1 MQPARILKPL
11 IHLLA
16 LLILLSSFSF
26 SFAVDTDGDGV
37 DDIQDAFPQDASQQY
52 LPIDEALSKIE
63 DPNLRSCLEGQTQ
76 GFQTAGELTETGC
89 PQWNNVSSLEG
100 LQHFTELEVV
110 WGDGPN
116 YSDLTPLQNLIDLRY
131 LRLNHPQGTRISD
144 AAPLAGLINLV
155 ELGLS
160 GSNVGSFEFLSQ
172 MQQLETLDLNDT
184 RLSSISLLGNLP
196 NLKRLYIRSTLVREL
211 DGIEN
216 LIDLEALDIQ
226 GLQLTSIDQL
236 LGNNQS
242 LQNLQ
247 AGNNNL
253 TSVDLGA
260 AGEQLVQI
268 GLHGNRDL
276 SELKNFSGRTFDR
289 VDVSY
294 TAIQDLAFLGD
305 QAEIRAFYIGGEQ
318 LTDLAGL
325 RNVTGLIHLEIQDS
339 PQIADLAVLAELLP
353 LERLD
358 LRGMER
364 LQNLDFLQSQ
374 SQLNHLTLERSY
386 SVEDYSGL
394 QFLSNLESARLNYLG
409 SLDLSLLAD
418 SSNLTNIELR
428 GNELTSIEGVS
439 DLQFLEQL
447 DLSDNRIE
455 DLSPLSSV
463 TTLRD
468 LRFSQNQVA
477 SLDPLTALENLGR
490 VHGRDNQV
498 VTLSPL
504 TNLTQLH
511 DVELQNNRVTRVVG
525 VFDGNTQNA
534 RVNLNDNPLLC
545 SEVDEFN
552 LSPAPINL
560 QFDTTCASDSD
571 GDGIVDGN
579 DQFPS
584 DVAASA
590 DYDGDGKPDEWNDG
604 YSEID
609 STTGLELDSDDDND
623 GVADVDDIFPNDSS
637 ESADSDGDGV
647 GDNAD
652 AFPNDANEQFFAIQ
666 DALDQVI
673 DERLRSCISSRVQG
687 LEHAGQLQEIDYC
700 GGVQSLEGLQA
711 FNQVSRANFGDVRF
725 ANLEPLRALS
735 QLRDLNFEWGTG
747 QISDLSP
754 IRDLKNLERLQIRGQ
769 RISDLSALGVLQAI
783 EYLALNNNQITDFS
797 PLLRLASLKRL
808 YLGGNKISAIPDLSA
823 MRSLEDIGL
832 SENQITEFEGFEG
845 ASVRNI
851 GLDGNSIREVMVTGL
866 PNLSQ
871 LELRRNPLER
881 LNFAEDQSI
890 RALSVS
896 ETGYT
901 DFESL
906 SNIADTLEH
915 IDAIGNGLDSA
926 EIFAAFTRLG
936 HLNIERNDVSA
947 IGSAFDGMSNTNIY
961 MDGNPLLCAEV
972 QRLDSLTVNVYFS
985 GQCTTDSDGDGSVDG
1000 RDAFPSDVAAS
1011 VDTDGD
1017 GAPDDWNEGF
1027 SASDSTTGLILDT
1040 DDDDDGIEDSADAFP
1055 TDASEDQDSDGDGLG
1070 DNKDAFPND
1079 PNLQYLDIE
1088 AAIDGLVGTNFKQC
1102 VREQTNGISNAGE
1115 VTRLDCNHRN
1125 IQSVSGVGNFPNLEE
1140 LYLSGKEFC
1149 DISPLAKL
1157 TELKKLDLDWGSQC
1171 VSDIEPLRTL
1181 RKLEWLDLDGQRVA
1195 TLAPLANHPR
1205 LRDLNLGHNELTSI
1219 VELGSLNALEYLHVQ
1234 RNSLLNPSL
1243 AEFPN
1248 LRGVNLDGNDINELD
1263 GVAQAAS
1270 KTLEW
1275 INLNETGVRDLS
1287 GLSGFPQ
1294 LRRISAEKN
1303 NLRALTLEDMP
1314 ELHEIRLQQSS
1325 IEKVQLANLPK
1336 LFHIEL
1342 SRNQISDIKALSDF
1356 MSEQVPQNGW
1366 LHNIWLNDN
1375 GIEDIG
1381 SLEGVDSLGHV
1392 YLQDN
1397 RIRDISALKDK
1408 QSIWHLNLE
1417 RNEISVIG
1425 DTFDAYQNG
1434 ASISLNGNTLLC
1446 SEEGNLVNSAAN
1458 IIWDG
1463 ICGDDQD
1470 GDGIVNE
1477 NDDFPDDIA
1486 ASVDRDRDGQP
1497 DDWNE
1502 GFGASD
1508 STTGLTLDNDD
1519 DNDGVADGEDE
1530 FPNDPSESV
1539 DSDGDGV
1546 GDNAD
1551 AYPNDSSRQALELD
1565 KALEL
1570 IADEGLSACVSEQA
1584 NGASFVSDIS
1594 RLDCHEQVSS
1604 VEGIQNFTGLKE
1616 LFFNNPDF
1624 TDGAPIGALT
1634 DLERLSINWGN
1645 QVFSD
1650 IDPLKRL
1657 INLRYLSLDGSPVTD
1672 LSAITGMT
1680 RLEQLN
1686 LNYIQATDVSAI
1698 LNLPRLQHLGL
1709 CQLPLNSPPDL
1720 RSLTSLMGLSF
1731 CNYNF
1736 VDLPLLVERL
1746 PDSISYL
1753 GLQNSRITST
1763 TPFNKLKQLRHLDLH
1778 NNQVSSVEL
1787 SDLPELDELHIGDNT
1802 VTEFRIKGAPQLRKI
1817 RASNNNLKD
1826 LSSLAN
1832 LTSLQHISFSQNS
1845 LSDISA
1851 LSQLENLGH
1860 IELQGNLIED
1870 ISPLAGLTNTWFVDL
1885 EQNRISVIGSTF
1897 ANYNNTT
1904 IRMSG
1909 NPLLCE
1915 TLENIANL
1923 IPSSNQFEFVGNCG
1937 NDSDGDGVPDDID
1950 AFIDDPAASVDT
1962 DLDGNPDDWNQ
1973 GYSEAQSTT
1982 GLILDNDDD
1991 NDGVIDS
1998 EDAFPIDPTEVSD
2011 RDGDGIGDNADA
2023 FPDDASRQYVD
2034 MADAIGEIQDNRLRR
2049 CIENASV
2056 GMSTAGDLTSIDCN
2070 YQEVSS
2076 LDGLEA
2082 FTNLRDLRLDG
2093 SCRRLDLAP
2102 IGGLIKLDYLGLGW
2116 ARGCSDGD
2124 WDVRRDLSPL
2134 EGLRQLRELHI
2145 NGGAVSD
2152 ITPIA
2157 LLSNLRQLWI
2167 GWNQDVQDFGALVN
2181 LLRLTGLE
2189 LNNNGL
2195 KAIPALGSGSSLRW
2209 ISLGENLITDLSSL
2223 PELPALESI
2232 NLSNTQIAD
2241 LSPLSGSP
2249 SLNYLDARNSRL
2261 ESVSLSDLPK
2271 LRSLGLSDNQI
2282 RSVAFDNV
2290 PQLNWLDLSNNVMTG
2305 FDGLES
2311 LGNLSDLYLQNN
2323 EITDLSS
2330 LKAVLEST
2338 RLRQLDLRAN
2348 EVTAI
2353 GDALDAMT
2361 EGSLD
2366 LSGNPLLCT
2375 ALESFKANKSRG
2387 LRFTFNGECEVDTDG
2402 DGFVDSRDAFPS
2414 DPAASVDNDFDGAP
2428 DFWNE
2433 GKTASDSTTGL
2444 EEDADD
2450 DNDGVADNEDALP
2463 NDPNE
2468 QNDSDG
2474 DGVGDNADAYPED
2487 SSRQYLE
2494 LDLARANVS
2503 DGGLLACL
2511 DNATVNMASAGELRS
2526 LDCSNNNVGSLV
2538 GIEAFVELTYLNLN
2552 DKNFVDIG
2560 PLASLTKLEELWLEW
2575 GRWDITDLSPLANL
2589 LSLQKLVIRGSQVED
2604 VSPLAKL
2611 IGLKELYVEYS
2622 RVSDISALRNLKRL
2636 QRLGLH
2642 ENRRDNSEG
2651 ISDLSAVTG
2660 MSDLRWLSLGSNN
2673 VNDLSPLSGLTSL
2686 EELQV
2691 SRNKVQSLAPLDGLP
2706 LLRQI
2711 QAEDNRIQVIELTN
2725 LPSLDWL
2732 YAQGNA
2738 IQNLEGFGGAPN
2750 LNGLYLDR
2758 NPLESVEGIGRFSRL
2773 RHLSLN
2779 FTGFQDLAT
2788 LAQLRRLGDLAL
2800 ERNEIRDIS
2809 PLATLTRLWH
2819 LNLRDNQISVI
2830 GDTFSLFGNTD
2841 VELNGNPLLC
2851 EELNEVERSGS
2862 YARIRF
2868 EGDCSEDRDG
2878 DGVADEID
2886 DFPTDPAAALDTDG
2900 DGRPDQWLEGK
2911 GASDST
2917 LGLVLDDDDDNDGVV
2932 DAEDLFPEDPRD
2944 FADADGDGVGDNA
2957 DAYPDDPSQQFLN
2970 FAEALAGIVDAQLAS
2985 CIGEQNQDAE
2995 TVTSVTRVECNDWEN
3010 RVESLSGIEAF
3021 SDLVELRLAV
3031 ESLDV
3036 TPLAALLELETLEV
3050 TGAGSAS
3057 GLQALEV
3064 LTSLTRLRLED
3075 LGISNISFIDSLRR
3089 LESLELNRNR
3099 IEVLAAL
3106 DSLTRLRHL
3115 SLWDNAVSDLG
3126 DLAGLTSLESI
3137 DIGENRI
3144 SRLDEISSL
3153 TELRNINARG
3163 NRIRDLESVGGM
3175 PSLRYLAVS
3184 RNRLDFLDGIEG
3196 ARSLRSIDFSDND
3209 FIADLSPLSQLI
3221 ELEEIL
3227 FGNNEVQDL
3236 RPLAGLTNL
3245 RRLDGPRNLL
3255 ETLSGLEGLPNLSD
3269 IYLREN
3275 DIDDVSALAGVPV
3288 TDLNLERNQVQK
3300 FADALIHINPEISG
3314 RGSVNINLRDNPI
3327 ICVDLE
3333 RLQAEQE
3340 RWGNYNLEADEN
3352 CQEDADGDGVTDSL
3366 DWAPNDPSESADTD
3380 LDGIGNNADDDD
3392 DNDGVLDLSDS
3403 FPLDSSKSE
3412 MTLTEAVR
3420 ALADSN
3426 LRGCLLD
3433 ANVSPVNELEELDC
3447 SGRNIQSVR
3456 GIENLI
3462 ALRSLNLRSNTI
3474 FRLKGIEQL
3483 RNLRSLDVSV
3493 NRINDLSVIAQM
3505 SQLETLI
3512 AEKNDITA
3520 VPDLSQLTSLAE
3532 LDLSRNESIKIDGIA
3547 SAPALERL
3555 TVSNSGLVEVTAL
3568 TSLTDLSELAL
3579 DRNSISEIGGL
3590 AGLTNLSVLDLTQN
3604 DIHRL
3609 RGGLAGVQSGSILLT
3624 GNPVYCPDIDEYETS
3639 KPDGVALIFD
3649 SACLTSSYGTD
3660 EDGDGLSTEIDN
3672 CPSVANPNQED
3683 ADRDRI
3689 GDVCDDDD
3697 DNDLILDDL
3706 DLCPLSADPD
3716 QLDTDGDG
3724 FGNVCDDDDDND
3736 GVVDEKDAFP
3746 LDKNR
3751 TTNDASGKQK
3761 AIIVAGGGNAETN
3774 FLWPQ
3779 TQFAAQL
3786 AYNSLL
3792 GQGISPEDILVLS
3805 DAPTMSSFGNL
3816 VLDPGIVDEDANREK
3831 MEWALTEWAT
3841 DPNDPA
3847 SEVMLY
3853 MVDHGGP
3860 GRFLI
3865 NESSYVTSE
3874 ELSDWVD
3881 ELQLKGNVDSMAIVY
3896 DACQS
3901 GSFLPDLAPP
3911 PDKERIMVVSTTND
3925 EPALFA
3931 SRGNVSF
3938 SSVFWTNFEIS
3949 GGFYPAYVSAKGA
3962 MNTFQRQK
3970 ALLEADWN
3978 DVPNERSD
3986 QSRARDFQFG
3996 RGIVRASDAPFIA
4009 SVTASFELN
4018 GERSASLEARGVVG
4032 ATPVE
4037 RVFAVVDTPDDI
4049 AGGLDV
4055 PVLDYEEIELQDYD
4069 GDGTYEG
4076 NYDNFEIEGEYTFS
4090 FFAQNEQGILSIPT
4104 ESRPNLTRVFQKS
4117 GRQPVVGFDTDL
4129 DGIADDLDDD
4139 DDGDGVKDK
4148 EDWAPLN
4155 PYETIDSDGDGIGN
4169 NADNDDDNDGF
4180 SDQEDA
4186 FDNDPT
4192 EWRDTD
4198 GDGVGDSRDAFPL
4211 DALLT
4216 LDRDADFIADEKD
4229 PDDNNDGVADA
4240 DALAAGLD
4248 AFEEDDELS
4257 SASLLPVG
4265 AGLTIERTLGGG
4277 DVDVSRF
4284 MVVAGEQYEITTAP
4298 VSNEASAPDLLMQVL
4313 NESGALLADDAKVD
4327 NGISGEDETYRFLA
4341 GNTGMLYLSVSGT
4354 AFGEA
4359 TAYLTGISS
4368 PTVGNNGVDLTLDMT
4383 VKNPIV
4389 TKESRFGLMIRA
4401 SNLSSRMTEGNV
4413 QLMVYA
4419 PEGGQFEDLP
4429 DNCSVA
4435 NTTMRCTVD
4444 NIASGAGATLSVQV
4458 KTSELG
4464 LNRWFASVH
4473 EIASEGMGDDPL
4485 LANNVVELRTFA
4497 SLDEDADGL
4506 PDHYEWRNNLLFG
4519 VNDRLGDPDG
4529 DGISNIDEY
4538 RAGTDPTDRVELQGN
4553 NPNPV
4558 LDRDGDGVPD
4568 FEDIFPEDPLEWLD
4582 SDGDEL
4588 GDNGDNCRIIAN
4600 RDQLDGDGDGLG
4612 DACDSDRDNDGVENL
4627 EDAFPLDA
4635 SESIDTDGDGVGN
4648 NADPDDDGDGVS
4660 DSDDAF
4666 PFDALES
4673 IDTDGD
4679 GIGNNADPDDDNDG
4693 VEDAVDLAPF
4703 NPDIGLFSLDVDVD
4717 LETKALTDGLLI
4729 IRHLFGFTG
4738 DSLVGGA
4745 IGSNAT
4751 QVDAEAISANLDA
4764 AGLALDVDDDGEVKP
4779 LSDGLLIIRHL
4790 FGFEGDA
4797 LVSGALGTA
4806 ANRTDPDEIKAYI
4819 ESITPSN

>member
-1 MQPARILKPL
+1 MQPAQILKPL

-37 DDIQDAFPQDASQQY
+37 DDIQDAFPEDASQQY
-52 LPIDEALSKIE
+52 LQIE
-63 DPNLRSCLEGQTQ
+63 DAISEILDPNLRNCVEEQSGGME
-76 GFQTAGELTETGC
+76 TAGEVIRIDCSWRG
-89 PQWNNVSSLEG
+89 VASLEG
-100 LQHFTELEVV
+100 IESFSELEVLLV
-110 WGDGPN
+110 ADPQLVDVS
-116 YSDLTPLQNLIDLRY
+116 YIRNLVDLREINLSWGSRSISEISALTALRQLEHLY
-131 LRLNHPQGTRISD
+131 LAGQPISD
-144 AAPLAGLINLV
+144 FTPLAGLERLAWLSV
-155 ELGLS
+155 EH
-160 GSNVGSFEFLSQ
+160 
-172 MQQLETLDLNDT
+172 T
-184 RLSSISLLGNLP
+184 RLSDLAQLGEKGQLISLN
-196 NLKRLYIRSTLVREL
+196 IDSTLVREIADL
-211 DGIEN
+211 GFAPILERLSASN
-216 LIDLEALDIQ
+216 LQLRAIPSLTELPALIDVNLRDNNLTKLALAG
-226 GLQLTSIDQL
+226 GLQLTNLSVADNADLVDISGIDADTSIDRL
-236 LGNNQS
+236 DINQT
-242 LQNLQ
+242 
-247 AGNNNL
+247 GL
-253 TSVDLGA
+253 TSLDFLA
-260 AGEQLVQI
+260 AGPSVRHLV
-268 GLHGNRDL
+268 
-276 SELKNFSGRTFDR
+276 
-289 VDVSY
+289 
-294 TAIQDLAFLGD
+294 
-305 QAEIRAFYIGGEQ
+305 IGGEDLVDIGALASIAGLESLSVDRAYQLEDFSGLSSIEQLRSLFLSGVGQLDNLGFLEGLEGLTFFGLQHSRNVQDFSGLSYLTGADTVQLNWLGRLSLEPLSSLDNLLRLEVRGNQ
-318 LTDLAGL
+318 LTDLRSLANLSKLEHLDVGDNAIVSLEALSSLVSL
-325 RNVTGLIHLEIQDS
+325 RNLSFYDNRVEMIE
-339 PQIADLAVLAELLP
+339 P
-353 LERLD
+353 L
-358 LRGMER
+358 
-364 LQNLDFLQSQ
+364 ST
-374 SQLNHLTLERSY
+374 LTLLE
-386 SVEDYSGL
+386 
-394 QFLSNLESARLNYLG
+394 NLYAPN
-409 SLDLSLLAD
+409 
-418 SSNLTNIELR
+418 
-428 GNELTSIEGVS
+428 
-439 DLQFLEQL
+439 
-447 DLSDNRIE
+447 NRIR
-455 DLSPLSSV
+455 DLSPLVGLSELSDV
-463 TTLRD
+463 RLESNRIS
-468 LRFSQNQVA
+468 RF
-477 SLDPLTALENLGR
+477 
-490 VHGRDNQV
+490 
-498 VTLSPL
+498 
-504 TNLTQLH
+504 
-511 DVELQNNRVTRVVG
+511 VG
-525 VFDGNTQNA
+525 IFDSNA
-534 RVNLNDNPLLC
+534 RFGSVYLDNNPILC
-545 SEVDEFN
+545 SEIDEYN
-552 LSPAPINL
+552 QNPAPINL
-560 QFDTTCASDSD
+560 QFNTSCASDFDAD
-571 GDGIVDGN
+571 GVVDSE
-579 DQFPS
+579 DQFPD
-584 DVAASA
+584 DVSASK
-590 DYDGDGKPDEWNDG
+590 DYDGDGKPDEWNEG

-609 STTGLELDSDDDND
+609 STTGLELDNDDDND
-623 GVADVDDIFPNDSS
+623 GIEDAADVFPNDSS
-637 ESADSDGDGV
+637 ESSDSDGDGV

-652 AFPNDANEQFFAIQ
+652 AYPNDPSEKFFSI
-666 DALDQVI
+666 DEALDLVVDESLDRCIRHQV
-673 DERLRSCISSRVQG
+673 EG
-687 LEHAGQLQEIDYC
+687 LINAGQLEALNC
-700 GGVQSLEGLQA
+700 SSVESLEGIDA
-711 FNQVSRANFGDVRF
+711 FNQLQQLHLSDVRF
-725 ANLEPLRALS
+725 ANLLPLAGLKQIKS
-735 QLRDLNFEWGTG
+735 LRLEWGTG
-747 QISDLSP
+747 QIADLGP
-754 IRDLKNLERLQIRGQ
+754 LRQLATLEELSVNGQ
-769 RISDLSALGVLQAI
+769 RLADLGPLANLQN
-783 EYLALNNNQITDFS
+783 LS
-797 PLLRLASLKRL
+797 RLDLIQ
-808 YLGGNKISAIPDLSA
+808 NKIQDILPITGLGQLQELNLQGNQVPEIPSLSA
-823 MRSLEDIGL
+823 MRALRSLSLRENRIGTYDGIESSSLNYIDL
-832 SENQITEFEGFEG
+832 SHNALKE
-845 ASVRNI
+845 VR
-851 GLDGNSIREVMVTGL
+851 VV
-866 PNLSQ
+866 NLSN
-871 LELRRNPLER
+871 LHHISLNGNPLES
-881 LNFAEDQSI
+881 LSFSDDQSLGALEI
-890 RALSVS
+890 RDTGFTNFEALENVS
-896 ETGYT
+896 
-901 DFESL
+901 
-906 SNIADTLEH
+906 DTLGFLEA
-915 IDAIGNGLDSA
+915 DRNGMTSVENLSS
-926 EIFAAFTRLG
+926 FSNLYHLG
-936 HLNIERNDVSA
+936 LENNDISL
-947 IGSAFDGMSNTNIY
+947 IGSAFDSMTNTNIY
-961 MDGNPLLCAEV
+961 LEGNPLLCTEE
-972 QRLDSLTVNVYFS
+972 QRLESLTVNVYFN
-985 GQCTTDSDGDGSVDG
+985 GQCTTDSDDDGSVDG
-1000 RDAFPSDVAAS
+1000 RDAFPNDVAAS

-1027 SASDSTTGLILDT
+1027 SANDSTTGLVLDT
-1040 DDDDDGIEDSADAFP
+1040 DDDDDGIEDSVDAFP
-1055 TDASEDQDSDGDGLG
+1055 NDASEGKDSDGDGLG

-1079 PNLQYLDIE
+1079 SNLQYLDIE
-1088 AAIDGLVGTNFKQC
+1088 AAIEGLEGANFKQC
-1102 VREQTNGISNAGE
+1102 VSEQTNGLADAGE

-1140 LYLSGKEFC
+1140 LYLSHKAFC
-1149 DISPLAKL
+1149 DISPIAKL

-1171 VSDIEPLRTL
+1171 VSDIEPLRGL

-1195 TLAPLANHPR
+1195 SLAPLANHPR
-1205 LRDLNLGHNELTSI
+1205 LRDLNIGHNDLSALD
-1219 VELGSLNALEYLHVQ
+1219 ELGTIGALNYLHAQHNQLV
-1234 RNSLLNPSL
+1234 NPSL
-1243 AEFPN
+1243 SNFPN
-1248 LRGVNLDGNDINELD
+1248 LRGVNLDGNNLSALEE
-1263 GVAQAAS
+1263 VARSLSETVEWLSLNDAS
-1270 KTLEW
+1270 
-1275 INLNETGVRDLS
+1275 IHDLS
-1287 GLSGFPQ
+1287 SLNGRIALRSINAERNAIQLLS
-1294 LRRISAEKN
+1294 LSE
-1303 NLRALTLEDMP
+1303 LP
-1314 ELHEIRLQQSS
+1314 ELHELR
-1325 IEKVQLANLPK
+1325 VQRSGVEDVSFVNVPK
-1336 LFHIEL
+1336 LFNINLGE
-1342 SRNQISDIKALSDF
+1342 NKLSDLSELAQF
-1356 MSEQVPQNGW
+1356 MSNQPSENGW
-1366 LHNIWLNDN
+1366 SHVIQLYGNN
-1375 GIEDIG
+1375 IEDVG
-1381 SLEGVDSLGHV
+1381 PFSGLDRLGHV
-1392 YLQDN
+1392 ELQDN
-1397 RIRDISALKDK
+1397 EIRNISPLAGKET
-1408 QSIWHLNLE
+1408 IWYLNLQ
-1417 RNEISVIG
+1417 RNQFSTVG
-1425 DTFDAYQNG
+1425 DTFEQYQSG
-1434 ASISLNGNTLLC
+1434 ARIELNGNILIC
-1446 SEEGNLVNSAAN
+1446 SEVQNLEASQAN
-1458 IIWDG
+1458 ISFDTE
-1463 ICGDDQD
+1463 CGDDTD
-1470 GDGIVNE
+1470 GDLVVDE
-1477 NDDFPDDIA
+1477 NDAFPSDAA
-1486 ASVDRDRDGQP
+1486 ASIDSDGDGQP
-1497 DDWNE
+1497 DDWNVGYTE
-1502 GFGASD
+1502 SD
-1508 STTGLTLDNDD
+1508 STTGLTLDIDD
-1519 DNDGVADGEDE
+1519 DGDGVSDSIDA
-1530 FPNDPSESV
+1530 FPNDPFESA
-1539 DSDGDGV
+1539 DSDSDGV
-1546 GDNAD
+1546 GDNRD
-1551 AYPNDSSRQALELD
+1551 AYPEDPNRQALELET
-1565 KALEL
+1565 ALAG
-1570 IADEGLSACVSEQA
+1570 ISDPGLSACLSNQLNGQVFANELRSLNCNEQIQ
-1584 NGASFVSDIS
+1584 NLEGLDKFVGLEELRFWNHDFVDIS
-1594 RLDCHEQVSS
+1594 PLEQLS
-1604 VEGIQNFTGLKE
+1604 
-1616 LFFNNPDF
+1616 D
-1624 TDGAPIGALT
+1624 LT
-1634 DLERLSINWGN
+1634 HLQISWGN
-1645 QVFSD
+1645 Q
-1650 IDPLKRL
+1650 
-1657 INLRYLSLDGSPVTD
+1657 
-1672 LSAITGMT
+1672 
-1680 RLEQLN
+1680 
-1686 LNYIQATDVSAI
+1686 
-1698 LNLPRLQHLGL
+1698 
-1709 CQLPLNSPPDL
+1709 
-1720 RSLTSLMGLSF
+1720 
-1731 CNYNF
+1731 
-1736 VDLPLLVERL
+1736 
-1746 PDSISYL
+1746 
-1753 GLQNSRITST
+1753 
-1763 TPFNKLKQLRHLDLH
+1763 
-1778 NNQVSSVEL
+1778 
-1787 SDLPELDELHIGDNT
+1787 
-1802 VTEFRIKGAPQLRKI
+1802 
-1817 RASNNNLKD
+1817 
-1826 LSSLAN
+1826 
-1832 LTSLQHISFSQNS
+1832 S
-1845 LSDISA
+1845 LSDISPLGA
-1851 LSQLENLGH
+1851 LSGLKYLNLDGLPIVDISAIASLSNLENLSLNYTGTQDLSPVTSLKKLRHLGVASLSLPQVPDLSLMSSLESLDYSGNRIASLEQFLGFLPSGLRNLSLQNTGINETKGFGVLEGIEELRLDNNNISMVEIESLSNLRLLEIRENPVTEFRVSGTPNLETIWGGRNSLSDLSSISNLTSLRYISFQESGVTDISGLSDLANLGH
-1860 IELQGNLIED
+1860 INLHDNLIED
-1870 ISPLAGLTNTWFVDL
+1870 ISPLAGLTNTWYLDL
-1885 EQNRISVIGSTF
+1885 ERNRISVIGTTF
-1897 ANYNNTT
+1897 AEYNDTT
-1904 IRMSG
+1904 IKMSG

-1915 TLENIANL
+1915 TLESIPSL
-1923 IPSSNQFEFVGNCG
+1923 IPSSNQFEFTGSCG

-1962 DLDGNPDDWNQ
+1962 DLDGDPDDWNQ

-1982 GLILDNDDD
+1982 GLSVDNDDD

-1998 EDAFPIDPTEVSD
+1998 QDAFPIDPTEVSD
-2011 RDGDGIGDNADA
+2011 GDGDGIGDNADA

-2034 MADAIGEIQDNRLRR
+2034 MADAIAGIQDDNLRR
-2049 CIENASV
+2049 CVENAS
-2056 GMSTAGDLTSIDCN
+2056 GGLPTAGELTIIDCN
-2070 YQEVSS
+2070 YQEVRS
-2076 LDGLEA
+2076 LEGLQA

-2093 SCRRLDLAP
+2093 SCRRLDLTP
-2102 IGGLIKLDYLGLGW
+2102 IGRLTKLDYLGLGW
-2116 ARGCSDGD
+2116 DRGCDNDD
-2124 WDVRRDLSPL
+2124 WSFRRDLTPL
-2134 EGLRQLRELHI
+2134 EDLRQLRALHL

-2152 ITPIA
+2152 ITPLA
-2157 LLSNLRQLWI
+2157 SLANLRELRV
-2167 GWNQDVQDFGALVN
+2167 GWNQDIQDYEPLAN
-2181 LLRLTGLE
+2181 LTRLTDLE
-2189 LNNNGL
+2189 LNNNGI
-2195 KAIPALGSGSSLRW
+2195 KSIPTFGSGSSLRM
-2209 ISLGENLITDLSSL
+2209 ISLGENPITDLSSL

-2261 ESVSLSDLPK
+2261 ESVSLSDLPE

-2290 PQLNWLDLSNNVMTG
+2290 PQLNWLDLSNNEMTG
-2305 FDGLES
+2305 FEGLES

-2323 EITDLSS
+2323 KITDLSS

-2487 SSRQYLE
+2487 GSRQYLE

-2503 DGGLLACL
+2503 DGGLLTCL

-2552 DKNFVDIG
+2552 NKNFVDIG

-2575 GRWDITDLSPLANL
+2575 GQSDITDLSPLANL
-2589 LSLQKLVIRGSQVED
+2589 LSLQKLAIRGSQVED

-2738 IQNLEGFGGAPN
+2738 LQNLEGFGGAPN

-2779 FTGFQDLAT
+2779 FTGFQNLAT

-2809 PLATLTRLWH
+2809 PLSTLTRLWH

-2841 VELNGNPLLC
+2841 VEMNGNPLLC
-2851 EELNEVERSGS
+2851 DELDKVERSGS

-2886 DFPTDPAAALDTDG
+2886 DFPTDPSAALDTDG

-2985 CIGEQNQDAE
+2985 CIREQNQDAE
-2995 TVTSVTRVECNDWEN
+2995 TVTSVTRVECDDRDN
-3010 RVESLSGIEAF
+3010 RVASLSGIEAF
-3021 SDLVELRLAV
+3021 SDLAELRLAV
-3031 ESLDV
+3031 ASLDI
-3036 TPLAALLELETLEV
+3036 TPLAALLELEALEV
-3050 TGAGSAS
+3050 NGAGSAS
-3057 GLQALEV
+3057 GLQSLEV

-3089 LESLELNRNR
+3089 LESLELNHNR

-3106 DSLTRLRHL
+3106 DSLTRLRYL
-3115 SLWDNAVSDLG
+3115 SLYDNAVSDLG

-3137 DIGENRI
+3137 EIGENRI

-3163 NRIRDLESVGGM
+3163 NRIRDLESVSDM

-3184 RNRLDFLDGIEG
+3184 RNRLDYLDGIEG
-3196 ARSLRSIDFSDND
+3196 AISLRSIDFSDND
-3209 FIADLSPLSQLI
+3209 FIADLSPLSQLV
-3221 ELEEIL
+3221 ELEEIF

-3255 ETLSGLEGLPNLSD
+3255 ETLSGLESLTKLSD

-3300 FADALIHINPEISG
+3300 FADALIHINPEISD

-3352 CQEDADGDGVTDSL
+3352 CQDDADGDGVTDSL

-3420 ALADSN
+3420 ALSDSN

-3433 ANVSPVNELEELDC
+3433 ANVSPINELEELDC

-3532 LDLSRNESIKIDGIA
+3532 LDLSRNESIEIDGIA

-3555 TVSNSGLVEVTAL
+3555 TVSNSGLDEVTAL
-3568 TSLTDLSELAL
+3568 ASLTGLSELAL
-3579 DRNSISEIGGL
+3579 DRNTIAEIAGL
-3590 AGLTNLSVLDLTQN
+3590 AGLTNLSVLDLAQN

-3624 GNPVYCPDIDEYETS
+3624 GNPVYCPDIEEYETS
-3639 KPDGVALIFD
+3639 KPDGVTLIFD

-3716 QLDTDGDG
+3716 QVDTDGDG
-3724 FGNVCDDDDDND
+3724 IGNVCDDDDDND
-3736 GVVDEKDAFP
+3736 GVIDEKDAFP

-3751 TTNDASGKQK
+3751 TSNDASGKQK

-3962 MNTFQRQK
+3962 MNTFQRQR

-3978 DVPNERSD
+3978 DVPDEKSD

-4076 NYDNFEIEGEYTFS
+4076 DYDNFEIEGEYTFS

-4139 DDGDGVKDK
+4139 DDGDGVKDT

-4155 PYETIDSDGDGIGN
+4155 PYETIDSDGDGLGN

-4198 GDGVGDSRDAFPL
+4198 GDGIGDSRDAFPL

-4216 LDRDADFIADEKD
+4216 LDRDSDFIADEMD

-4240 DALAAGLD
+4240 DAVASGLD

-4265 AGLTIERTLGGG
+4265 TGLTIERTLGGG

-4313 NESGALLADDAKVD
+4313 NESGALLAEDAKVD

-4354 AFGEA
+4354 AFGED

-4368 PTVGNNGVDLTLDMT
+4368 PTVGNNGVDLTLDMS

-4419 PEGGQFEDLP
+4419 PEGGRFEDLP
-4429 DNCSVA
+4429 ANCSVA
-4435 NTTMRCTVD
+4435 DATMRCTVD
-4444 NIASGAGATLSVQV
+4444 NIASGADATLSVQV

-4464 LNRWFASVH
+4464 LNHWFASVH

-4538 RAGTDPTDRVELQGN
+4538 RAGTDPTDRVELLGN

-4568 FEDIFPEDPLEWLD
+4568 FEDTFPEDPLEWLD
-4582 SDGDEL
+4582 SDGDER

-4600 RDQLDGDGDGLG
+4600 SDQLDGDGDGLG

-4627 EDAFPLDA
+4627 EDAFPLDE
-4635 SESIDTDGDGVGN
+4635 SESIDTDGDSVGN
-4648 NADPDDDGDGVS
+4648 NADPDDDGDGVF

-4666 PFDALES
+4666 PLDASES

-4679 GIGNNADPDDDNDG
+4679 GVGNNADPDDDNDG

-4745 IGSNAT
+4745 VGSNAS

-4764 AGLALDVDDDGEVKP
+4764 AGLVLDVDDDGEVKP

-4806 ANRTDPDEIKAYI
+4806 ANRTDPKEIKAYI